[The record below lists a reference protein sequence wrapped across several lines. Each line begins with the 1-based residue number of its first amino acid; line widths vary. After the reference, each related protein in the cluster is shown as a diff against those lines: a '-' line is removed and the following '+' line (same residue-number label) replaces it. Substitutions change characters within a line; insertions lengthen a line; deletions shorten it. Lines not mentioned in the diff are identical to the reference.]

1 MPSSQ
6 DALLQSVTC
15 STCTRW
21 RLQLGRTGHT
31 WMWRVVLAE
40 ISAFNIHL
48 WHHFKDFRFQKERQ
62 NEPQEGKYVV
72 ILKTDWRQAWEL
84 WWNWLGLKS
93 EQGALLCCL
102 LNSLFGF
109 FTSFLSQKS
118 WTSDFVLLFL
128 LLVIKWFLAD
138 KHTPNENTKII
149 ALTKKKVPSRKKIS
163 CNTSSG
169 YGIMTPFNSISP

>member
-31 WMWRVVLAE
+31 WMWRVVPAE

-84 WWNWLGLKS
+84 WWRRTRFEIWTRFPLLPFKLPLWFFYFLFVSEILDIWLC
-93 EQGALLCCL
+93 AP
-102 LNSLFGF
+102 F
-109 FTSFLSQKS
+109 
-118 WTSDFVLLFL
+118 
-128 LLVIKWFLAD
+128 
-138 KHTPNENTKII
+138 
-149 ALTKKKVPSRKKIS
+149 
-163 CNTSSG
+163 SSVDD
-169 YGIMTPFNSISP
+169 